1 MKKTT
6 QEKKR
11 MKRKA
16 KKKNANR
23 QITTARKAAKLS
35 NVDVSTAEKRLKE
48 IVGDDIE
55 AFEARLPEGWRDL
68 PYLNLNMPSP
78 TNGFTDKFIEEYWE
92 NHTIWLAHSKS
103 YRKLYTEGGKII
115 SPEVLEKIKE
125 IQLEDNLDPETDN
138 GLWWA
143 NYF

>member
-16 KKKNANR
+16 KKKAANR
-23 QITTARKAAKLS
+23 QITTIRERGKSFKLD
-35 NVDVSTAEKRLKE
+35 VDMSTAYKRLKAS
-48 IVGDDIE
+48 VGGDID
-55 AFEARLPEGWRDL
+55 AFEATLPVGWRDL
-68 PYLNLNMPSP
+68 PYLDLSMPNLD
-78 TNGFTDKFIEEYWE
+78 NGITEEYIKEWNE
-92 NHTIWLAHSKS
+92 THTIWLAHSKS
-103 YRKLYTEGGKII
+103 YRNIQSKPI
-115 SPEVLEKIKE
+115 SDEVLKRIKE